1 MVQKAV
7 ANPARLSY
15 QGEALF
21 SISFPLFMLP
31 VSFLFPRLRFRFRFS
46 RLRFRFAFHGSD
58 FLSLFTPPVP
68 FRFYGSGFASLSAAP
83 DVIVLP

>member
-7 ANPARLSY
+7 ADPARLSY

-21 SISFPLFMLP
+21 SISFPLFTVP
-31 VSFLFPRLRFRFRFS
+31 VSFRFP

>member
-21 SISFPLFMLP
+21 SITFPLFLVP
-31 VSFLFPRLRFRFRFS
+31 VSFC
-46 RLRFRFAFHGSD
+46 
-58 FLSLFTPPVP
+58 
-68 FRFYGSGFASLSAAP
+68 FYGSGFVSLSAAP